1 MMQIY
6 LVIDEEKKGPFTLF
20 QVEEQLRDGTL
31 SDDQLAWYDGEGEWK
46 ALRELPPFETFFR
59 RRDVEL
65 EDERRLKVAERH
77 AEVQRERAETLPRI
91 NVRPWTRFWARNL
104 DWWFFFVFCLVLM
117 LGMRAIGWIDT
128 SMEGFMTVFSDAHAG
143 HALDRGL
150 LPGPLGG
157 DSWQSACWHSR
168 GRCGGQYLGFWC
180 GATTFPGS
188 LCHGHGLLRRTTHID
203 HDARCL
209 LFAREEPPKFL
220 GRFHRFIRSA

>member
-77 AEVQRERAETLPRI
+77 AEVQR
-91 NVRPWTRFWARNL
+91 
-104 DWWFFFVFCLVLM
+104 
-117 LGMRAIGWIDT
+117 
-128 SMEGFMTVFSDAHAG
+128 
-143 HALDRGL
+143 
-150 LPGPLGG
+150 
-157 DSWQSACWHSR
+157 
-168 GRCGGQYLGFWC
+168 
-180 GATTFPGS
+180 
-188 LCHGHGLLRRTTHID
+188 
-203 HDARCL
+203 
-209 LFAREEPPKFL
+209 
-220 GRFHRFIRSA
+220 